1 MATLGDK
8 QQQKE
13 LGREVGAFNLS
24 KKYEV
29 KETAKSVLKAY
40 PSRAEWTMNPWLPYF
55 RKFMYLH
62 TFSYI
67 RTPLWTKCARAAAIL
82 SNISANVGETHIK
95 SYWKEYSFW
104 TKATRTRKLETR
116 SESIYQV

>member
-8 QQQKE
+8 QQEKE

-29 KETAKSVLKAY
+29 RETAKSVLNAY

-55 RKFMYLH
+55 RKFMN
-62 TFSYI
+62 YI
-67 RTPLWTKCARAAAIL
+67 HFL
-82 SNISANVGETHIK
+82 ISGRHCEQNAHAQPPFLN
-95 SYWKEYSFW
+95 
-104 TKATRTRKLETR
+104 
-116 SESIYQV
+116 